1 VRTQRYLVHYPS
13 RRQDVGL
20 LAAVVLP
27 LLAILAGMVAFGG
40 VVWWVLGLLDL
51 ALLGPVVAFLAWD
64 VRNSMRQGRH
74 RTIQVS
80 IDLEGVYDG
89 ATGTFLP
96 WSRVTAVKFV
106 SGEAPSTMVVVGREP
121 DLVTFSVRR
130 SAAESAVRAF
140 APQVPVEYVSRPA
153 AQRLLDSGKRR

>member
-1 VRTQRYLVHYPS
+1 
-13 RRQDVGL
+13 L

-40 VVWWVLGLLDL
+40 VVWWVLGVLDL
-51 ALLGPVVAFLAWD
+51 SLLGPVVAFLAWD

-74 RTIQVS
+74 RTIQFS

-96 WSRVTAVKFV
+96 WSRVTAVKVV

-121 DLVTFSVRR
+121 GLVTFSHAIPVRR

-140 APQVPVEYVSRPA
+140 APQVPIEYVSRPA
-153 AQRLLDSGKRR
+153 AQRLLDSGKRL